1 VRADRLS
8 AQKELAC
15 LRAYSSVQPPPPAF
29 FVTILSDIWIIP
41 SFVSSNFL
49 TEAYMDSRLADI
61 FWVGSAWHAA
71 SSSVMQ
77 PTAGLP
83 PGSSDMPSLLSAF
96 GQEAAIYL
104 GGPDA
109 QGEGALL
116 VHGLGA
122 LDGVTELA
130 PGTRIFT
137 GGVQAAVAAVLAGD
151 AKPLDFRW
159 FVGCQSQLDVTGGA
173 WRPLAVSRTVALKQC
188 IGLPKP
194 LWHEVMELAGGE
206 LARWSRVELLK
217 RTDLAAESS
226 D

>member
-96 GQEAAIYL
+96 GQAMSGILNSE
-104 GGPDA
+104 
-109 QGEGALL
+109 
-116 VHGLGA
+116 A
-122 LDGVTELA
+122 LDYVRKPTEEFVKDSWRLVKRCTKPDRTEFTKVA
-130 PGTRIFT
+130 QATSIGFAIMGFIGFFVKLIFI
-137 GGVQAAVAAVLAGD
+137 
-151 AKPLDFRW
+151 PINNII
-159 FVGCQSQLDVTGGA
+159 VGMA
-173 WRPLAVSRTVALKQC
+173 
-188 IGLPKP
+188 
-194 LWHEVMELAGGE
+194 
-206 LARWSRVELLK
+206 
-217 RTDLAAESS
+217 
-226 D
+226 